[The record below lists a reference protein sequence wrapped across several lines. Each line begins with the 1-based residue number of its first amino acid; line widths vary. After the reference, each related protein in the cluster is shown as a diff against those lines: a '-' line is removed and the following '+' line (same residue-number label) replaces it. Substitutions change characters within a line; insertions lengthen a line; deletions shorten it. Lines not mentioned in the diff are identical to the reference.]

1 MLAEERFSKILSI
14 IETEG
19 SATMHELMTALD
31 ASESTVR
38 RDLNTMDDNGLLT
51 KVHGGAVAKR
61 PSISTHD
68 ENVMSRKALN
78 AGEKADIAKYAA
90 SLIKPEDFVYLDAG
104 TTTERMIEYIQT
116 TKAVFVT
123 NAISHAKLLSEKGC
137 RVYILGGEF
146 KSQTEAIVG
155 EEAVETLDKYNFT
168 KGFWGTNGISVS
180 KGFSTPELK
189 EAMVKKKSMANCKKC
204 YVLADAS
211 KFDQMSSVKFA
222 DFEQATIITKTLNK
236 PALKKYKNIVEVK

>member
-19 SATMHELMTALD
+19 SATMQELMTALD

-38 RDLNTMDDNGLLT
+38 RDLNTMDENGLLT

-61 PSISTHD
+61 PFISTHD

-116 TKAVFVT
+116 MKAVFVT

-168 KGFWGTNGISVS
+168 KGF
-180 KGFSTPELK
+180 
-189 EAMVKKKSMANCKKC
+189 
-204 YVLADAS
+204 
-211 KFDQMSSVKFA
+211 
-222 DFEQATIITKTLNK
+222 
-236 PALKKYKNIVEVK
+236 